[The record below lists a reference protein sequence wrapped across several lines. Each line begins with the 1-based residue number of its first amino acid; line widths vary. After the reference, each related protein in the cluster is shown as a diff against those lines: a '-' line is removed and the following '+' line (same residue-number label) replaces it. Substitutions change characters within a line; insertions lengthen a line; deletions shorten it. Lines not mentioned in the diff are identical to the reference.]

1 MLLILVISFFV
12 YLHMDI
18 LSETLKQGI
27 APAAVV
33 AIYLIITKIIDAK
46 KEDNQIK
53 LNADFVKSINVLS
66 EFLTD
71 ITKNIID
78 REKEKCK
85 SAIEDAMFASAM
97 RLVTFVSST
106 IINNHIDAN
115 KATILSNIKT
125 IVNSEFYSIFSTLS
139 MYKINNIV
147 VSDYLNKE
155 WMTLIEQDI
164 IDIIYNTSLDKDDKI
179 LSFSNKINI
188 KFQSY
193 VTYIINNVIK

>member
-1 MLLILVISFFV
+1 MEVIN
-12 YLHMDI
+12 DA
-18 LSETLKQGI
+18 LKQGI

-33 AIYLIITKIIDAK
+33 AIYLIITKVIDAR
-46 KEDNQIK
+46 KEYNQIK
-53 LNADFVKSINVLS
+53 LNADLVRSINVLS

-71 ITKNIID
+71 ITKNIIE

-85 SAIEDAMFASAM
+85 CAIEDAMFASAM
-97 RLVTFVSST
+97 RLTTFVSST

-115 KATILSNIKT
+115 KLTILSNIKT

-139 MYKINNIV
+139 MYKINNII

-155 WMTLIEQDI
+155 WMGLIEQDI
-164 IDIIYNTSLDKDDKI
+164 IDIIYNNTLDKDDKI

-193 VTYIINNVIK
+193 VTYITNNVIK

>member
-1 MLLILVISFFV
+1 MEVIN
-12 YLHMDI
+12 DA
-18 LSETLKQGI
+18 LKQGI

-53 LNADFVKSINVLS
+53 LNADFVKSINILS

-71 ITKNIID
+71 ITKNIIE

-115 KATILSNIKT
+115 KNTILSNIKT

-139 MYKINNIV
+139 MYKINNII

-155 WMTLIEQDI
+155 WMALIEQDI

-193 VTYIINNVIK
+193 VTYITNNVIK